1 MAGFFGLF
9 DYSKPG
15 RGISKDEPA
24 KTGVALYFDIF
35 LRRIWKIMAMNIFY
49 IIASFPAII
58 VSFFIAE
65 YFLGNLVALSNFEI
79 KDELAYATS
88 LLLTIIT
95 IIVLQITGS
104 GPASVGMNY
113 VLRKYVNDT
122 HSWVWSDFIENIKKN
137 FKQGIGIYLVNVLMV
152 FLFMYGFLFYTF
164 MMKGTLAY
172 IMRTVL
178 IVFAAVF
185 MLMQKY
191 TYMLVSGFEVKFKHI
206 YKNALILTLGGM
218 KQNILSAAVVLAL
231 MYVAFYIMAWNFLL
245 GALVIIFLYF
255 SVITFTQIFITNN
268 VIKKLVILPMEDNKP
283 KTEEDEN
290 TNSDFNDAI

>member
-15 RGISKDEPA
+15 RGISKNEPA
-24 KTGVALYFDIF
+24 KTGTALYFDIF

-58 VSFFIAE
+58 ISFFMAE
-65 YFLGNLVALSNFEI
+65 YFLGNLIALTKIEI
-79 KDELAYATS
+79 TEELAYATS
-88 LLLTIIT
+88 LLCIIVT
-95 IIVLQITGS
+95 IIVVQITGS

-137 FKQGIGIYLVNVLMV
+137 FKQGLGVYLVNVLMV

-164 MMKGTLAY
+164 IMKGTLAY

-178 IVFAAVF
+178 MVFAAVF

-206 YKNALILTLGGM
+206 YKNALILALGGM
-218 KQNILSAAVVLAL
+218 KQNLLSAVVVLSL
-231 MYVAFYIMAWNFLL
+231 MYGAFYIMAWNFIA
-245 GALVIIFLYF
+245 GILVMTFLYF

-268 VIKKLVILPMEDNKP
+268 VVKKLVMLPME
-283 KTEEDEN
+283 EN
-290 TNSDFNDAI
+290 TNTEVNDTI